1 MNASLLGAIFCP
13 LLEMSPRLFNS
24 FLAWISEIFPD
35 MILNR

>member
-24 FLAWISEIFPD
+24 FLAWTDEIFPD
-35 MILNR
+35 FILTR